1 MPRVVDCTLNI
12 KTNTAPVAI
21 NGIVLD
27 RIITGREIWVDLR
40 LLMTEEDMVG
50 LSATPGS
57 GFLQAFQEKIKSAF
71 ESAAV
76 RDALAGEVRR
86 GRLIGGEV

>member
-1 MPRVVDCTLNI
+1 M
-12 KTNTAPVAI
+12 NTFA
-21 NGIVLD
+21 
-27 RIITGREIWVDLR
+27 RR
-40 LLMTEEDMVG
+40 LLMPWLSSIAIV